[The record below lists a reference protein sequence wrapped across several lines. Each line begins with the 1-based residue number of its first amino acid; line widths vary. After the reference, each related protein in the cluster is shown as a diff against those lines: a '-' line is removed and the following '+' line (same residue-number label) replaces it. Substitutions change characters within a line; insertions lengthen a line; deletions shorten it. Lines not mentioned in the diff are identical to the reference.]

1 MNANRCILALTA
13 LFLVVGFTPV
23 HAADKVLLAGD
34 PPLTQDM
41 VDQYQERWQWYCD
54 IQMSELQRK
63 EHQRLLVNFWL
74 RKNRAYR
81 QALAQAYDRSHKRYF
96 EDLQ

>member
-23 HAADKVLLAGD
+23 HAADKVLLPGN

-54 IQMSELQRK
+54 VQISDQQRK
-63 EHQRLLVNFWL
+63 EFQRLLIAF
-74 RKNRAYR
+74 
-81 QALAQAYDRSHKRYF
+81 
-96 EDLQ
+96 